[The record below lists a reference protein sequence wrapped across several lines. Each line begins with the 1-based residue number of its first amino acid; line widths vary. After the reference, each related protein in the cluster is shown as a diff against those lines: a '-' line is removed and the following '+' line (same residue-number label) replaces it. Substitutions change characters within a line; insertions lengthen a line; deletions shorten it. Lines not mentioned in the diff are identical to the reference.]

1 MVSTRPDAIVISESR
16 LQLPVYFPSISSL
29 KTANS
34 PLAYAQILKALA
46 SINSQFLISAYDIG
60 CADEDTKSSFRS
72 LIKDALAAGT
82 TVLMDSGNYE
92 SYWRG
97 AGASWDEGAFHSVL
111 GALPFSFAFGFDEQN
126 PPQNLDTHVG
136 LVVERWN
143 RDQVAAEKRAVIP
156 IVHATPDV
164 LPALCQRVVAATGVP
179 MIAVPERRLGEG
191 VFERAATVAQIRAAL
206 NESHEYTALHLLG
219 TGNPISIAIYSI
231 FGADS
236 FDGLEWCQTVV
247 DHETSLLFHLSQAD
261 FFRGQTHWGSEELS
275 FQARTLAHNL
285 HFYQDWVSRLRNALQ
300 RGEAIDFCRHNFPPR
315 IYLQCS
321 SAFQWG

>member
-1 MVSTRPDAIVISESR
+1 MASTRPEAIAIKGSR
-16 LQLPVYFPSISSL
+16 LTLPVYFPSISSL
-29 KTANS
+29 KTANA
-34 PLAYAQILKALA
+34 PLAYAQILKAL
-46 SINSQFLISAYDIG
+46 SPINGQFLISAYDMA
-60 CADEDTKSSFRS
+60 CANADTKASFRG
-72 LIKDALAAGT
+72 LITEALAAGT

-92 SYWRG
+92 SYWKG
-97 AGASWDEGAFHSVL
+97 AKASWDEGAFHSVL
-111 GALPFSFAFGFDEQN
+111 AEMPFSFAFGFDEQN
-126 PPQNLDTHVG
+126 PPQDLDAHVG

-143 RDQVAAEKRAVIP
+143 RDQVAAGNCAVIP

-179 MIAVPERRLGEG
+179 MIAVPERRLGDG
-191 VFERAATVAQIRAAL
+191 VFERAATVAQIRTAL
-206 NESHEYTALHLLG
+206 NDIHEYTALHLLG

-247 DHETSLLFHLSQAD
+247 DHETSQLFHLSQAD
-261 FFRGQTHWGSEELS
+261 FFRGQTHWGTEDLS

-285 HFYQDWVSRLRNALQ
+285 QFYQDWVSRLRVALR
-300 RGEAIDFCRHNFPPR
+300 RGEAIDFCRHNFPSR
-315 IYLQCS
+315 IYLHCS

>member
-1 MVSTRPDAIVISESR
+1 MASTRPDAIVISGSR

-46 SINSQFLISAYDIG
+46 PISGQFLISAYDIES
-60 CADEDTKSSFRS
+60 ADEDTRASFRI
-72 LIKDALAAGT
+72 LIKDALSAGT

-97 AGASWDEGAFHSVL
+97 AKETWDQQAFHSVL
-111 GALPFSFAFGFDEQN
+111 SALPFSFAFGFDEQN
-126 PPQNLDTHVG
+126 PPKDLDTHVD
-136 LVVERWN
+136 LVVERWR
-143 RDQVAAEKRAVIP
+143 RDQVAAGNRAVIP
-156 IVHATPDV
+156 IVHATPDA
-164 LPALCQRVVAATGVP
+164 LPALCRRVAAATGVP

-191 VFERAATVAQIRAAL
+191 VFERAATVAQIRTAL
-206 NESHEYTALHLLG
+206 NEIHGYTALHLLG
-219 TGNPISIAIYSI
+219 TGNPISIAIYTI

-261 FFRGQTHWGSEELS
+261 FFRGQTHWGGEELS

-285 HFYQDWVSRLRNALQ
+285 QFYQDWVSRLRNALQ